1 VTWEKGQ
8 SGNPGGRRKKDP
20 EVRTAE
26 ELAREATPLAIK
38 TLIDIAENGDTSA
51 AKVAASNSLLARG
64 WGSPK
69 QSVEHSGKLGI
80 VDMLQQ
86 ISEQHGDTDHASQ
99 DEQRSH

>member
-1 VTWEKGQ
+1 MKWQKGV
-8 SGNPGGRRKKDP
+8 SGNPGGRPKKDP

-38 TLIDIAENGDTSA
+38 TLIEIAENGDSSA

-69 QSVEHSGKLGI
+69 QSVEHSGKLGL
-80 VDMLQQ
+80 VDMLQTIGETANDQ
-86 ISEQHGDTDHASQ
+86 A
-99 DEQRSH
+99 DELRPH